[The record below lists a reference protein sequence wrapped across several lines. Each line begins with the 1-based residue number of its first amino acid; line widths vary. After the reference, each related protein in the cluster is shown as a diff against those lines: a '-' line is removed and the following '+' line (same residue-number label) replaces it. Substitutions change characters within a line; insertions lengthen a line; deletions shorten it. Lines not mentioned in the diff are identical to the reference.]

1 MQLCSGVSGRWY
13 CPTHCSIAAIKH
25 DLFIHTFRS
34 QVIFNMTLYC
44 QSAMIANVVPLVLA
58 FMLAFNPFIDAPQT
72 ICLIL
77 WSVGV
82 FNLGVVRGVNKGT
95 WLSQERMRE
104 LQQMEGKKW
113 HAAHRAQI

>member
-1 MQLCSGVSGRWY
+1 MAL
-13 CPTHCSIAAIKH
+13 
-25 DLFIHTFRS
+25 D
-34 QVIFNMTLYC
+34 C
-44 QSAMIANVVPLVLA
+44 QSAMIADVVPLVLA

-95 WLSQERMRE
+95 WLSKERMHE

>member
-1 MQLCSGVSGRWY
+1 
-13 CPTHCSIAAIKH
+13 
-25 DLFIHTFRS
+25 
-34 QVIFNMTLYC
+34 
-44 QSAMIANVVPLVLA
+44 MIANVVPLVLA

-113 HAAHRAQI
+113 HAAHVAHAMALNEAEALQKHRDERRRP

>member
-1 MQLCSGVSGRWY
+1 
-13 CPTHCSIAAIKH
+13 
-25 DLFIHTFRS
+25 
-34 QVIFNMTLYC
+34 
-44 QSAMIANVVPLVLA
+44 MISDVVPLVLA

-77 WSVGV
+77 RSVGV
-82 FNLGVVRGVNKGT
+82 FNLGVVRGVNKCP

-104 LQQMEGKKW
+104 LQQLEGKKW